1 MSEKYEALRKALD
14 AMAPCGSFHKS
25 KSAVQIDE
33 TEDWP
38 NIRVDVL
45 ANKLVAPVVAR
56 YITEA
61 EPGTIRALLADH
73 ARLQAQVEQLRT
85 EAKVASDR
93 IQELGWFTK
102 AQRGEIEGLRA
113 DLSRAECNRDMWEE
127 QCARQAEQLET
138 GILRLNAEQA
148 QVEGLR
154 AVRVALDRLVA
165 HIGMDGEIDANH
177 PAVHEA
183 LNALNAIDS
192 ARAGREG
199 VDG

>member
-73 ARLQAQVEQLRT
+73 DRLQAQVEQLRT

-93 IQELGWFTK
+93 IQELGRFTK

-113 DLSRAECNRDMWEE
+113 DAERLDWLT
-127 QCARQAEQLET
+127 EQLVDTIYLDDGHIIDVGT
-138 GILRLNAEQA
+138 GRIGSRD
-148 QVEGLR
+148 VCVSPHDLR
-154 AVRVALDRLVA
+154 A
-165 HIGMDGEIDANH
+165 
-177 PAVHEA
+177 
-183 LNALNAIDS
+183 AIDS
-192 ARAGREG
+192 ARAGRE
-199 VDG
+199 DGNGR

>member
-73 ARLQAQVEQLRT
+73 DRLQAQVEQLRT

-93 IQELGWFTK
+93 IQELGRFTK

-113 DLSRAECNRDMWEE
+113 DAQRY
-127 QCARQAEQLET
+127 
-138 GILRLNAEQA
+138 NAFFDA
-148 QVEGLR
+148 GLPITFLGQPYYTK
-154 AVRVALDRLVA
+154 ADLD
-165 HIGMDGEIDANH
+165 E
-177 PAVHEA
+177 
-183 LNALNAIDS
+183 AIDS
-192 ARAGREG
+192 ARADREDGNGR
-199 VDG
+199 

>member
-73 ARLQAQVEQLRT
+73 DRLQAQVEQLRT

-93 IQELGWFTK
+93 IQELGRFTK

-113 DLSRAECNRDMWEE
+113 
-127 QCARQAEQLET
+127 
-138 GILRLNAEQA
+138 
-148 QVEGLR
+148 
-154 AVRVALDRLVA
+154 AVA
-165 HIGMDGEIDANH
+165 
-177 PAVHEA
+177 EA
-183 LNALNAIDS
+183 LNVLGTGPCEVNTCEGCRYEHAEAVSILSAAIDS
-192 ARAGREG
+192 ARAGRE
-199 VDG
+199 DGNG